1 MSDSFFEVVQ
11 LENGEIAIKRTD
23 DSGRALVTIC
33 FSDEVKAYLGD
44 SVKDVGRAMISAGV
58 ESASKA
64 TDLEDG
70 FGSRSR
76 VIH

>member
-11 LENGEIAIKRTD
+11 LESGEIAIKRTD
-23 DSGRALVTIC
+23 DSGKALVTIS

-58 ESASKA
+58 ESASKS
-64 TDLEDG
+64 TDLDDD
-70 FGSRSR
+70 FGRPSR